1 MPGRRTKL
9 TFAAAALVVALLVAG
24 CGGGTKHHTWQGEF
38 TERLEGATAAVE
50 EGRAESQSTSDDDEL
65 FRAGLE
71 LGRTLEFKDEL
82 IAGLSPPSG
91 CELVQQKG
99 KADVHGLGVL
109 GSGLGENMTPYLE
122 SHFPAI
128 LKEGVTH
135 LEQLEREAAE
145 CAAD

>member
-1 MPGRRTKL
+1 MPGQRTKI

-24 CGGGTKHHTWQGEF
+24 CGSTERHTWQGEF
-38 TERLEGATAAVE
+38 TERLEGASAAVE

-65 FRAGLE
+65 LRAGLE
-71 LGRTLEFKDEL
+71 LARTLEFKDEL

-99 KADVHGLGVL
+99 KADVHVLGVL
-109 GSGLGENMTPYLE
+109 GSGLGENMTPYLK

-128 LKEGVTH
+128 LKEGVAH
-135 LEQLEREAAE
+135 LEQLEREATE

>member
-1 MPGRRTKL
+1 MPGQRTKI

-24 CGGGTKHHTWQGEF
+24 CGSTERHTWRGEF
-38 TERLEGATAAVE
+38 TERLEGASAAVE

-65 FRAGLE
+65 LRAGLE
-71 LGRTLEFKDEL
+71 LARTLEFKDEL
-82 IAGLSPPSG
+82 IAGLSPPNG

-99 KADVHGLGVL
+99 KADVHVLGVL
-109 GSGLGENMTPYLE
+109 GSGLGENMTPYLK

-128 LKEGVTH
+128 PKEGVAH
-135 LEQLEREAAE
+135 LEQLEREATE